1 VIEQPELV
9 PQTFSP
15 PLPQPSFV
23 DRYSVSPFVF
33 AFVSLLLIF
42 ILYQVVGGL
51 LTLLFVG
58 TKVTSDTVTMQR
70 MFTMGGQFLFL
81 LLPTLILAR
90 LLDRKY
96 SHVFP
101 WRMPHVGETI
111 FAVMSLL
118 FLQETLQIYLFFQDR
133 IPLPDQISKFTEP
146 ARQML
151 EEMFRTLVSA
161 QTVPELLFVILVV
174 AVTPAIAEELLFRG
188 LIQSSFERVSKPWRA
203 AIWTGVIFGLFH
215 FNPFSIV
222 PLIALGIFFGFLRMR
237 SKSMVIAMV
246 VHFLNNVLAVFVTF
260 LQMDDKM
267 IIGATKGSDVNIPSI
282 LAQMVLFLMLFV
294 VSFSSYLQLTKDVQ
308 SSVSAGS

>member
-1 VIEQPELV
+1 MTEQPEIV

-23 DRYSVSPFVF
+23 VRYSVSPFVF

-58 TKVTSDTVTMQR
+58 AKVTSDTVTMHR
-70 MFTMGGQFLFL
+70 MFTMGGQFFFL

-90 LLDRKY
+90 LLDRES

-101 WRMPHVGETI
+101 WRMPHVGETV

-133 IPLPDQISKFTEP
+133 VPLPEQISKFTEP

-161 QTVPELLFVILVV
+161 QSVPELLFVILVV

-188 LIQSSFERVSKPWRA
+188 LIQSSLGRVLKPWRA

-237 SKSMVIAMV
+237 SKSMVIAML
-246 VHFLNNVLAVFVTF
+246 VHFLNNALAVFVTF

-308 SSVSAGS
+308 SPSA